1 MKLKKIASLAL
12 AGVMAVSMLAGCSIK
27 GAGNNGDSTVV
38 APANTSVVT
47 AVNDG
52 QSSNNKV
59 KITFTSSTTL
69 ENAIKTMIADNGD
82 KVLSGSDFKNA
93 MSKFT
98 GETYVNTAWGDKSS
112 NPATKAGEQIVLYAN
127 TLSAMNET
135 AALKMVADAVDD
147 VVGKLVTTTFD
158 KDSTKPE
165 DTYYNYSYEGEI
177 ALVSATSTEGVTT
190 WYYVYTIDQTAEAKK
205 LEK

>member
-1 MKLKKIASLAL
+1 
-12 AGVMAVSMLAGCSIK
+12 MAVSMLAGCSIK

-82 KVLSGSDFKNA
+82 TVLTGNDFKNA

-98 GETYVNTAWGDKSS
+98 GETYVNTAWDDNS
-112 NPATKAGEQIVLYAN
+112 NKATKAGEQIVLYAD

-135 AALKMVADAVDD
+135 AALKMVADAVDG

-158 KDSTKPE
+158 KDTTKPE
-165 DTYYNYSYEGEI
+165 NTYYNYSYEGEI